1 MLSRLKTLTLGLPA
15 CSKANGS
22 PTMIIAGNTPTLSVS
37 RRSGKPRKPNS
48 SASAARTRPRRSG
61 SATLGHSPA
70 SAVSCNRAP
79 NASASPIA
87 SAAMTAPRASPRSHG
102 TSTGRRHPISD
113 PVRSLTMRPMGTVAP
128 PNATISWPPL
138 RKPSQSRPPHP
149 GTSRE
154 MPIVPPKPTAQNSTT
169 TPSATAT
176 RFTSSP
182 PDPLSP
188 GARGT
193 QTKRAPSEARANRG
207 SEREQDRYRDDQL
220 QEVSQQEGPGAE
232 LRGGPQVSRE
242 NRELREP
249 AEVDEHEAREHTAR
263 HTPYARSVLTP

>member
-1 MLSRLKTLTLGLPA
+1 M
-15 CSKANGS
+15 
-22 PTMIIAGNTPTLSVS
+22 
-37 RRSGKPRKPNS
+37 
-48 SASAARTRPRRSG
+48 
-61 SATLGHSPA
+61 
-70 SAVSCNRAP
+70 
-79 NASASPIA
+79 
-87 SAAMTAPRASPRSHG
+87 
-102 TSTGRRHPISD
+102 
-113 PVRSLTMRPMGTVAP
+113 
-128 PNATISWPPL
+128 PL
-138 RKPSQSRPPHP
+138 RKTSQSRPPHP
-149 GTSRE
+149 GTSWE

-182 PDPLSP
+182 PDPFPPSP
-188 GARGT
+188 PAPLPPSPVGSGQARGAT
-193 QTKRAPSEARANRG
+193 GTHTKRAPSEARANRG

-249 AEVDEHEAREHTAR
+249 AEVDEHQSREHTAR

>member
-1 MLSRLKTLTLGLPA
+1 M
-15 CSKANGS
+15 
-22 PTMIIAGNTPTLSVS
+22 
-37 RRSGKPRKPNS
+37 
-48 SASAARTRPRRSG
+48 
-61 SATLGHSPA
+61 
-70 SAVSCNRAP
+70 
-79 NASASPIA
+79 
-87 SAAMTAPRASPRSHG
+87 
-102 TSTGRRHPISD
+102 
-113 PVRSLTMRPMGTVAP
+113 
-128 PNATISWPPL
+128 PL
-138 RKPSQSRPPHP
+138 RKTSQSRPPHP

-182 PDPLSP
+182 PDPLSPSPVGSGQAP

-249 AEVDEHEAREHTAR
+249 AEVDEHQSREHTAR
-263 HTPYARSVLTP
+263 HTPYARSVASPPPPPPPPLHTAERGNDCADRVRRDRIGQQISTGRPEQPRDPGERHRRCEHRQPGRAHRQIENHARGAERPAEQSADEQYGERLQRHRHGRPWKRDGDLGRDSNE